1 MGRQYYSYHAES
13 ELKGETPGQ
22 KEEVLIIRLDAST
35 IILGRTILRQYR
47 YFEDSSV
54 DRDLSL
60 NYKEAV
66 G

>member
-1 MGRQYYSYHAES
+1 MLCGQYYSYHAES
-13 ELKGETPGQ
+13 ELKGETPGK
-22 KEEVLIIRLDAST
+22 KEDILIIRWDAST
-35 IILGRTILRQYR
+35 IILGTILRQYR
-47 YFEDSSV
+47 YFEDSAM